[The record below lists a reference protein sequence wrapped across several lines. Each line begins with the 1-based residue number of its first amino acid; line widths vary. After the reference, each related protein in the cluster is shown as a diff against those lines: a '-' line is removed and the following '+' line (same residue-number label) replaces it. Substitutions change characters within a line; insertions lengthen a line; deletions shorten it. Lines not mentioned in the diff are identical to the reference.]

1 MTTFTRAGLIVK
13 FNDESVA
20 NTLNDVIACL
30 ESLDVE
36 VMLDESIGQLVAE
49 KPKVPTSE
57 IAEKCDLA
65 VVIGGDGTL
74 LSAARSLVDHNVP
87 IVGINRGRLGFLV
100 DVSPANGLDQL
111 TQIVKGQHIEEQ
123 RALLQTRVLRDGD
136 CIASSYAFNDT
147 VMRVKDLLQ
156 IMDFDIIIDDVLV
169 THQRADGIIVATP
182 SGSTAY
188 SLSNGGPIVGPTID
202 ALVVQPICAHTL
214 TSRPLMV
221 DANSTIRVHLWD
233 DDVTHAQVVC
243 DGQIYMDAMLGDM
256 IEIKRNPNRVRLLH
270 PESYDYHRILREK
283 LNWG

>member
-36 VMLDESIGQLVAE
+36 VMLDESIGQLVAD

-57 IAEKCDLA
+57 IAENCDLA

>member
-1 MTTFTRAGLIVK
+1 MTTFSRAGLIVR

-20 NTLNDVIACL
+20 NTLADVVACL
-30 ESLDVE
+30 EALELEVLLDNSTRG
-36 VMLDESIGQLVAE
+36 LIDGRST
-49 KPKVPTSE
+49 VPITE
-57 IAEKCDLA
+57 IAAQCDLA

-74 LSAARSLVDHNVP
+74 LNAARSLVDHNVP

-100 DVSPANGLDQL
+100 DVSPAGGLDEL
-111 TQIVKGQHIEEQ
+111 SQIVKGQHIEEK
-123 RALLQTRVLRDGD
+123 RALLQTRILRDGD

-147 VMRVKDLLQ
+147 VIRVKDLLQ
-156 IMDFDIIIDDVLV
+156 IMDFDVIIDDVLV
-169 THQRADGIIVATP
+169 THQRADGLIIATP

-221 DANSTIRVHLWD
+221 DADSTIRVHLWD
-233 DDVTHAQVVC
+233 DDVTRAQVVC

-256 IEIKRNPNRVRLLH
+256 IEIKRNVNRVRLLH
-270 PESYDYHRILREK
+270 PENYDYHRILREK

>member
-1 MTTFTRAGLIVK
+1 MTNFTRAGLIVK

-20 NTLNDVIACL
+20 NTLADVINCL
-30 ESLDVE
+30 EALKLDV
-36 VMLDESIGQLVAE
+36 VLDDSTNGLISGR
-49 KPKVPTSE
+49 PTVPISE
-57 IAEKCDLA
+57 IADTCDIA

-74 LSAARSLVDHNVP
+74 LSAARALVDHQVP

-100 DVSPANGLDQL
+100 DVPPDGDLDQL
-111 TQIVKGQHIEEQ
+111 SQIISGQHIEEK
-123 RALLQTRVLRDGD
+123 RALLETRILRDGE

-147 VMRVKDLLQ
+147 VLRVRDLLQ
-156 IMDFDIIIDDVLV
+156 IMDFDVIIDDILV
-169 THQRADGIIVATP
+169 THQRADGLIVATP

-202 ALVVQPICAHTL
+202 AVVVQPICPHTL

-221 DANSTIRVHLWD
+221 DASSIIRVHLWD
-233 DDVTHAQVVC
+233 DDIKRAQVVC

-256 IEIKRNPNRVRLLH
+256 VEIKRNDNRVRLLH
-270 PESYDYHRILREK
+270 PENYDYHRILREK